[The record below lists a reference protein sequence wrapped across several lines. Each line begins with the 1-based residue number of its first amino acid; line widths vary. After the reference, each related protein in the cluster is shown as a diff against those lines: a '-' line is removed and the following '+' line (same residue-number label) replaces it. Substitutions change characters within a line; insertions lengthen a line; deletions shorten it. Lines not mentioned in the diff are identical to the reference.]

1 MPLQSSGP
9 ISISEIKTELT
20 SSSNSLRTLSA
31 AAGFSSPDSMSEF
44 YSYSFITA
52 LPPTVST
59 SGASGVTNTQI
70 IANGNVT
77 DDGDATITER
87 GFYFGTST
95 NRASNP
101 KYVVSG
107 TTGGFSLT
115 RTGLST
121 STTYRF
127 WAYATNSQGTTYGA
141 MQTAATYP
149 TMNYSVGSSVYL
161 GYDLYA
167 QVQAFPNTGSATPY
181 VTGRNYSAL
190 KHPYLGHVTL
200 EQNDATFTNAGDY
213 WVQSHWKYAT
223 KSGSW
228 GSTLCKTE
236 MMSQLIVP
244 YDHYLYNPVGQ
255 WLAYF
260 QWPQS
265 FRYDVSNAGFAQNGD
280 SGYYVSGA
288 RTVYNYFASQSVRV
302 YGNTSYS
309 PLVYDM
315 GVYINVYK

>member
-9 ISISEIKTELT
+9 ISFSQIKTELT
-20 SSSNSLRTLSA
+20 SSSNSLRALSA
-31 AAGFSSPDSMSEF
+31 AAGFSSPDAVSEF
-44 YSYSFITA
+44 YGYSFITA

-115 RTGLST
+115 RTSLST

-149 TMNYSVGSSVYL
+149 TMNYNVGATVYL
-161 GYDLYA
+161 GYDLFA
-167 QVQAFPNTGSATPY
+167 QVQSFPDVGY

-200 EQNDATFTNAGDY
+200 EQNDATFTNAGDQ
-213 WVQSHWKYAT
+213 WNQPHWKYAT

-244 YDHYLYNPVGQ
+244 YDHYINSPIGQ

-260 QWPQS
+260 QWPQT
-265 FRYDVSNAGFAQNGD
+265 FRYDTNAGFVTGGD
-280 SGYYVSGA
+280 NGYYVSGY
-288 RTVYNYFASQSVRV
+288 RTVYNYFGSQSVRV
-302 YGNTSYS
+302 YGNTSY
-309 PLVYDM
+309 PPVVYNM
-315 GVYINVYK
+315 GVFINVYK